1 MSTLQLNL
9 TISLATLR
17 AARTHTAEG
26 DIRSY
31 LNGVYLDVTAG
42 KVVAT
47 DGHRML
53 VISAPGI
60 VHARAYDK
68 AVMPPELRAGVIIP
82 NDAIDAALKLYSGE
96 YARGKRLGDVDVAV
110 TLRWVREL
118 DPTRA
123 DVHIIRQPEGTL
135 AVPNGGAV
143 GFRPLDGTFPQWRRV
158 MPAADQLGALELSCT
173 NWQYVADACD
183 AFAIL
188 RNVSKKAAGQHA
200 VRIHTRGKSP
210 AIITDGQPDAVAVV
224 MPMRGEIG
232 AGALEDALAAA
243 HADTPAPTP
252 ADVDAAA

>member
-1 MSTLQLNL
+1 MYTL
-9 TISLATLR
+9 TVSLSTLR
-17 AARTHTAEG
+17 AARTHSADG

-53 VISAPGI
+53 VVSAPDI

-82 NDAIDAALKLYSGE
+82 NDAIDAALKLYTGE
-96 YARGKRLGDVDVAV
+96 YQRGKRLGDVDVV
-110 TLRWVREL
+110 ITLRWVREP
-118 DPTRA
+118 DPTREG
-123 DVHIIRQPEGTL
+123 VHIIRAPEGAI

-143 GFRPLDGTFPQWRRV
+143 GFRPLDGHFPQWRRV

-188 RNVSKKAAGQHA
+188 RNKQKKHAGQHA
-200 VRIHTRGKSP
+200 VRIHTRGTSP

>member
-1 MSTLQLNL
+1 MSTYELNL
-9 TISLATLR
+9 TVSLATLR

-96 YARGKRLGDVDVAV
+96 YQRGKRLGDVDVLV

-118 DPTRA
+118 DPTREG
-123 DVHIIRQPEGTL
+123 VHIIRQPEGTI

-143 GFRPLDGTFPQWRRV
+143 GFRPLDGQFPQWRRV
-158 MPAADQLGALELSCT
+158 MPAAGELGALELSCT

-188 RNVSKKAAGQHA
+188 RNKQKKHAGQHA
-200 VRIHTRGKSP
+200 VRIHTRGTSP

-224 MPMRGEIG
+224 MPMRGDIG